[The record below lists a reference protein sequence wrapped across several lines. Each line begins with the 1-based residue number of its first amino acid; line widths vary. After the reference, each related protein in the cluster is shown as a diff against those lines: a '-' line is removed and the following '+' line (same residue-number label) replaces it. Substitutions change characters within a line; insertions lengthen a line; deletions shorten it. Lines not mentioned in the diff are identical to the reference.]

1 MNASNLPQILIVD
14 DGGDIKSYCDR
25 FLGNRYRYQW
35 VDNGY
40 DAIEA
45 IKKSEPDLVLLDKN
59 FTKISRSRLIGKYPE
74 NEGIAILQKIRE
86 FSRVPVILVT
96 SFADPVSVRSAIKLG
111 ADDYIEWDVLD
122 IDASLLVHRIEKV
135 LRESRLEENLL
146 VEKYNALGVIG
157 RSKPMVRVFRQ
168 IEDIAKSDVTVLI
181 IGETGTGK
189 EVVARAI
196 HDVSGRK
203 PFIPVNLSALPKEL
217 VESELF
223 GFRRGAFT
231 GAHQDKPGF
240 FEIAHGGTL
249 FIDEVSELQRELQVK
264 LLRVL
269 EDKAFFPLGSKCPV
283 KVDVR
288 LIAATNQPLDE
299 LVKDGRFR
307 EDLYY
312 RLKVYT
318 IELPTLD
325 ERKDDIP
332 LLIDHFVSLYS
343 KSRGFE
349 VYSVTEEAIEYLVTQ
364 SWPGNVRQL
373 ENCILRALTYA
384 DRILTLKDVVTARE
398 KEIDRTV
405 PISAELR
412 KVLSSMK
419 LRDLERL
426 AIKETLKSHNWNYT
440 EAANSL
446 GIGRSTLYK
455 KAEEYGIKKKGGD

>member
-1 MNASNLPQILIVD
+1 
-14 DGGDIKSYCDR
+14 
-25 FLGNRYRYQW
+25 
-35 VDNGY
+35 
-40 DAIEA
+40 
-45 IKKSEPDLVLLDKN
+45 
-59 FTKISRSRLIGKYPE
+59 
-74 NEGIAILQKIRE
+74 
-86 FSRVPVILVT
+86 VILVT

-332 LLIDHFVSLYS
+332 LLVDHFVSLYS

-398 KEIDRTV
+398 KEIDRAV

-426 AIKETLKSHNWNYT
+426 AIEEALKSHNWNYT

>member
-1 MNASNLPQILIVD
+1 MSVSNLPEILIVD

-25 FLGNRYRYQW
+25 FLGNRYRYYW

-86 FSRVPVILVT
+86 FSKVPVILVT
-96 SFADPVSVRSAIKLG
+96 SYADPASVRSAIKLG

-135 LRESRLEENLL
+135 LKESRLEENLL

-240 FEIAHGGTL
+240 FEIANGGTL

-269 EDKAFFPLGSKCPV
+269 EDKAFFPLGSKHSV

-299 LVKDGRFR
+299 LVKDGGFR

-325 ERKDDIP
+325 ERKEDIP
-332 LLIDHFVSLYS
+332 LLVDHFVSLYS
-343 KSRGFE
+343 RSRGFE
-349 VYSVTEEAIEYLVTQ
+349 VYSVTEEAVEYLVAQ

-373 ENCILRALTYA
+373 ENCVLRALTYA

-398 KEIDRTV
+398 KGIEKAI
-405 PISAELR
+405 PIGAELR

-419 LRDLERL
+419 LQDLERL
-426 AIKETLKSHNWNYT
+426 AIEEALKSHNWNYS

-455 KAEEYGIKKKGGD
+455 KAEEYGIKKKGK

>member
-40 DAIEA
+40 DAIDA

-96 SFADPVSVRSAIKLG
+96 SFADPASVRSAIKLG

-349 VYSVTEEAIEYLVTQ
+349 VYSVTEEAIEYLVAQ

-398 KEIDRTV
+398 EEIERAV

-426 AIKETLKSHNWNYT
+426 AIEETLKSHSWNYT
-440 EAANSL
+440 EAASSL